1 MKKILAGIMGLLML
15 ASLAMATA
23 PAAPTLYNQLY
34 WDQVIGNNIY
44 VTGNTED
51 FNKSGTHGRDSLKG
65 ADTIVLVNNYQLE
78 PSFEYIAQLYDS
90 AGAADSSILYCKI
103 TSIDGKYSQGW
114 SILDSA
120 HFTHGTTMNTV
131 VANAVPTSSVSY
143 GGFVSIRII
152 KYTATLITKV
162 FRFELI
168 RRGPLK
174 KGMFGY

>member
-34 WDQVIGNNIY
+34 WDQAIGNNIY
-44 VTGNTED
+44 LTGNTED
-51 FNKSGTHGRDSLKG
+51 YNKSGTHGRDSLKG
-65 ADTIVLVNNYQLE
+65 ADTIILVNNYPIE
-78 PSFEYIAQLYDS
+78 SEYEYIAQLYDS
-90 AGAADSSILYCKI
+90 AGAADSSILYCQIVSMDK
-103 TSIDGKYSQGW
+103 KYSQGW
-114 SILDSA
+114 TILDSA
-120 HFTHGTTMNTV
+120 HFTHGTTMNTM
-131 VANAVPTSSVSY
+131 VANAIPTSSVGY
-143 GGFVSIRII
+143 GGFINVRII

-168 RRGPLK
+168 RRSPVK